1 MCSFRYLA
9 VSTDTVTKW
18 PEAEAIPDK
27 SAATVA
33 KIIVKLICRY
43 TNIRVLITDQG
54 REFVSTINEEICN
67 RLNID
72 HRLTTAYH
80 PQSNGQTER

>member
-1 MCSFRYLA
+1 MA
-9 VSTDTVTKW
+9 VATDTVTKW

-27 SAATVA
+27 SASTIARV
-33 KIIVKLICRY
+33 IVRLICRY
-43 TNIRVLITDQG
+43 TNMRVLITDQG
-54 REFVSTINEEICN
+54 REFVNEVNNAICR
-67 RLNID
+67 RLQID